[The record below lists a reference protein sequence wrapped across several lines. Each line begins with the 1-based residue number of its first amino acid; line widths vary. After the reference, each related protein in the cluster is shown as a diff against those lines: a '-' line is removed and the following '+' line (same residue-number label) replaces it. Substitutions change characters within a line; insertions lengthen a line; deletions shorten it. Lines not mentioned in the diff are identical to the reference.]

1 MRKTGEARVSD
12 ENRIK
17 AALYEAGRGG
27 ERGRAIFLKLRLT
40 IGDENPEVGTMM
52 MEEIL
57 PQMPEEDRRLVR
69 FVLDELGRAR
79 SVTY

>member
-1 MRKTGEARVSD
+1 MGNRRSRVSD

-17 AALYEAGRGG
+17 AALQEARLGG
-27 ERGRAIFLKLRLT
+27 ERGRAIFLKLQLT
-40 IGDENPEVGTMM
+40 IGEQSPEVGTMM
-52 MEEIL
+52 MQEIL
-57 PQMPEEDRRLVR
+57 PQMPEEDRQLVR